1 MRKILILL
9 LCIFGLTICYPQ
21 VRNVRVN
28 MPSRVSVQKSS
39 DYTVCVLDSTIS
51 KYITMYYRD
60 STLYINSSIELTDP
74 VKIRI
79 TSPDSLSI
87 TTGRNYKIVRR

>member
-9 LCIFGLTICYPQ
+9 LCIFGLTLCYPQ
-21 VRNVRVN
+21 VRNVKISV
-28 MPSRVSVQKSS
+28 PSKVLVKRDSN
-39 DYTVCVLDSTIS
+39 YTVCILDPTIS

-60 STLYINSSIELTDP
+60 STLYINSLVELTDP
-74 VKIRI
+74 IKIRI

-87 TTGRNYKIVRR
+87 TTSRNFKIVKQ

>member
-9 LCIFGLTICYPQ
+9 LCIFGLTLCYPQ

-28 MPSRVSVQKSS
+28 MPSKVFVHKGDDFS
-39 DYTVCVLDSTIS
+39 VCVLDSTVS
-51 KYITMYYRD
+51 KYITMCYRD
-60 STLYINSSIELTDP
+60 STVYINSSVELVDP

-87 TTGRNYKIVRR
+87 TTGRNYKIVKR